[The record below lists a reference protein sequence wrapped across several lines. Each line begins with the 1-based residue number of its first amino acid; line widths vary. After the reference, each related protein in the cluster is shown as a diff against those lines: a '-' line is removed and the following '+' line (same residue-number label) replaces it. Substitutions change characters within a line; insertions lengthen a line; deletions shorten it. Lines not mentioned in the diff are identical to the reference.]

1 MYILIISNALKK
13 MTVNELRDFLYESY
27 YKKFRFNK

>member
-1 MYILIISNALKK
+1 MYIPIISNALKK

-27 YKKFRFNK
+27 YKQVRFDK